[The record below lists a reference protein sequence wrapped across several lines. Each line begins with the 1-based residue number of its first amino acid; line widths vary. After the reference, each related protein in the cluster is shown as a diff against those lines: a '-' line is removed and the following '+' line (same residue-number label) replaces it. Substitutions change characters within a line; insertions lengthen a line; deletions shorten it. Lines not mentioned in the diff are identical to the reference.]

1 MDFLPVSPIIICIND
16 DLSIFNLATSFK
28 ELKTTT
34 LKAKIPQTKNIFK
47 SFNMMTM
54 SIYIYIYIYICNY
67 LNLLTCWLYA
77 NSKLSRHLIDWRK
90 ISSKVVGR
98 KIIVSF
104 IESSSFGSLN
114 LDIKEQR
121 KIYVSY
127 IFLHTSF
134 YTRKKLY

>member
-1 MDFLPVSPIIICIND
+1 MYFLSVSPIIICIND

-28 ELKTTT
+28 ELKATT

-54 SIYIYIYIYICNY
+54 SIYIYIYICNY